1 MPAQKRHKTDY
12 KGVYYIWGKSIV
24 SSKPEKIFY
33 ITYRKDGKLI
43 SEKAGRAS
51 QNWTPAKANNLRGN
65 KISGKVPS
73 NAENRKAEKAAEAER
88 DARYT
93 INRLW
98 DAYCESSPDNKTLHH
113 DQRKFN
119 RHLRDSIGKK
129 NPAEL
134 LPLDVDRVRLVLQK
148 AGKRT
153 QAARVLEILR
163 RTINYGVKRGLI
175 EPLRFKIEIPK
186 LNNQTTEDLKQ
197 DQLQALLAGLDA
209 DQDQTAAN
217 IMRLALF
224 TGMRRS
230 EIFKLKWVDLDFDKG
245 FITIRD
251 PKGGRDESIPMNAMA
266 EKILK
271 NIQAKDDN
279 PYVFPGRKKG
289 SHITEFR
296 KSIDRIRKAAQLP
309 KDFRP
314 LHGLRHVYASMLA
327 SSGEVDMYTLQK
339 LLTHKSPQMT
349 QRYAHL
355 RDDALKRAADLAGKL
370 IGNIQAAAQEKKNE
384 KKESIGENK

>member
-1 MPAQKRHKTDY
+1 MPSQKRHKTDY
-12 KGVYYIWGKSIV
+12 KGIYYIWGKSIV
-24 SSKPEKIFY
+24 SSRPEKIFY
-33 ITYRKDGKLI
+33 ITYRKNGKLI

-51 QNWTPAKANNLRGN
+51 QNWTPAKANALRGN
-65 KISGKVPS
+65 KISGKVLS
-73 NAENRKAEKAAEAER
+73 NAEKRDAEKAAEAQKN
-88 DARYT
+88 ACYT

-98 DAYCESSPDNKTLHH
+98 DAYCESNPDNKALHH
-113 DQRKFN
+113 DKRKFDL
-119 RHLRDSIGKK
+119 HLRDSIGKK

-134 LPLDVDRVRLVLQK
+134 LLLDVDRVRLALQK
-148 AGKRT
+148 TGKRT

-197 DQLQALLAGLDA
+197 EQLKALLSCLDA

-230 EIFKLKWVDLDFDKG
+230 EIFKLQWADLDFERG

-266 EKILK
+266 EKVFK
-271 NIQAKDDN
+271 SIQTQHDN
-279 PYVFPGRKKG
+279 SYVFPGRKKG
-289 SHITEFR
+289 THITECR
-296 KSIDRIRKAAQLP
+296 KSIDRIRKAVGLP
-309 KDFRP
+309 KGFRP

-327 SSGEVDMYTLQK
+327 SSGKVDMYTLQK
-339 LLTHKSPQMT
+339 LLTHKSPIMT

-355 RDDALKRAADLAGKL
+355 RDGALKSASNLAEEL
-370 IGNIQAAAQEKKNE
+370 IKEVMAFAGVKKRE
-384 KKESIGENK
+384 H

>member
-73 NAENRKAEKAAEAER
+73 NAENRNAEKAAEAER

-98 DAYCESSPDNKTLHH
+98 NAYCESNPDNKALHH
-113 DQRKFN
+113 DQRKFDL
-119 RHLRDSIGKK
+119 HLRDSIGKK

-175 EPLRFKIEIPK
+175 EPLRFKIEIPR
-186 LNNQTTEDLKQ
+186 LNNQTTEDLNQ
-197 DQLQALLAGLDA
+197 DQLKALLAGLDA
-209 DQDQTAAN
+209 EQDQTAAN

-266 EKILK
+266 EQVLK
-271 NIQAKDDN
+271 SIQAQDDN

-289 SHITEFR
+289 THITEFR

-309 KDFRP
+309 KNFRP

-355 RDDALKRAADLAGKL
+355 RDDTLKKAADLAGK
-370 IGNIQAAAQEKKNE
+370 IIADAIKSRKHKKS
-384 KKESIGENK
+384 KD